1 MIWDYLSIWGELRM
15 LKDWF
20 GKSKY
25 VTVQK
30 GNEEKEDSENNGDKK
45 EPDKENNKL
54 WTKCKDC
61 EEIIFNKKLAE
72 NLMVCPE
79 CDYHFRITARDR
91 LQISVDE
98 NSFTEFADDI
108 YTEDPLDF
116 PEYKKKFA
124 EAKAKTGL
132 DEAVVVGEAEINEY
146 PVIIGV
152 MDFNFMGG
160 SMGSVVGEKITQAI
174 ERAIEQKKPLI
185 TFSTAGGARM
195 QEGMLSLMQMGKTS
209 AAVKKLNKEGLLYI
223 SVFTDPTSGGVTAS
237 YASLGDIL
245 ISEPGALIAFA
256 GPRVIKQTINK
267 QLPDGFQRAEFLLE
281 HGMLDIVIERKN
293 MKKKITQIL
302 KIHQAGGGKLE

>member
-1 MIWDYLSIWGELRM
+1 M

-30 GNEEKEDSENNGDKK
+30 GEEEKEQETDKK
-45 EPDKENNKL
+45 EDDKKKKSNNKL

-61 EEIIFNKKLAE
+61 EEIIFNKKLVE

-79 CDYHFRITARDR
+79 CNYHFRISARDR
-91 LQISVDE
+91 LQITIDE
-98 NSFTEFADDI
+98 DSFILFTDDI
-108 YTEDPLDF
+108 YTKDALNF
-116 PEYKKKFA
+116 PKYKQKF
-124 EAKAKTGL
+124 AKAKNKTGL
-132 DEAVVVGEAEINEY
+132 EEAIVVGEAEINSY

-160 SMGSVVGEKITQAI
+160 SMGSVVGEKITRAF
-174 ERAIEQKKPLI
+174 EKAIEQEKPLI
-185 TFSTAGGARM
+185 TFNTAGGARM
-195 QEGMLSLMQMGKTS
+195 QEGMLSLMQMAKTS
-209 AAVKKLNKEGLLYI
+209 AAAKKMHKKGLLYI

-237 YASLGDIL
+237 FASLGDIL

-267 QLPDGFQRAEFLLE
+267 KLPEGFQRAEFLLE
-281 HGMLDIVIERKN
+281 HGMLDMVIKRKN
-293 MKKKITQIL
+293 MKERLGQIL
-302 KIHQAGGGKLE
+302 KIHQIRGGEQD